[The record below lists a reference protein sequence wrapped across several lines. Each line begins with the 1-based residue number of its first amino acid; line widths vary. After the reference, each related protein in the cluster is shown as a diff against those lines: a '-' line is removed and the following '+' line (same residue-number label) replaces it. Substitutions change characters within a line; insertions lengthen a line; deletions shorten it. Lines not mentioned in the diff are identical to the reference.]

1 MIMQT
6 YQLVAAGIDT
16 EIINVHGNLPEE
28 LAVEFDELKRG
39 AQDVEDDLAT
49 RFTFAG
55 QTLFIKPH
63 GSQRQWRWIL
73 HCPYLHLDL
82 GPGKRNHIIC
92 KARLAS
98 VLLWERGADAAITL
112 LYSFLVELLGGE
124 YFRLQVS
131 EAHLCADI
139 AGWEMTVEEAQA
151 FITLG
156 HKRKVREAHGD
167 EESDDS
173 ETPTDSEDTPPGLEI
188 NLYGRRCTGFEFSK
202 GAAHSC
208 CLYDK
213 TKELAKSRKEWMQAV
228 WEQNGWDG
236 EARVV
241 RVEFRYKRECLRE
254 LGVECP
260 YELFDQLAGMWAYS
274 TAQWLRHTVPAD
286 DTNRGRWLMSPFW
299 QVVQSAEFFGDPTPL
314 VRGRRTKGDLTL
326 ICQMMAGCATTAAAY
341 LAGALPATDD
351 GSVFLRW
358 FYEWMAEYLEQKGSG
373 FADIKTSKRL
383 RLGIPDPL
391 AA

>member
-1 MIMQT
+1 MEDTTTPT

-16 EIINVHGNLPEE
+16 ELINVQGNLPDE
-28 LAVEFDELKRG
+28 LALELDELKQV

-49 RFTFAG
+49 CFTFAG
-55 QTLFIKPH
+55 QTLFIKSH

-73 HCPYLHLDL
+73 HCPYLHLDH
-82 GPGKRNHIIC
+82 GAGNRNHIIC

-112 LYSFLVELLGGE
+112 LYSFLVDLLGGE
-124 YFRLQVS
+124 HFRLQVS
-131 EAHLCADI
+131 EVHLCADS

-151 FITLG
+151 FITRG
-156 HKRKVREAHGD
+156 HKHKVREAQSAD
-167 EESDDS
+167 ERDVNEPAPSDQDV
-173 ETPTDSEDTPPGLEI
+173 PAGLEI
-188 NLYGRRCTGFEFSK
+188 NLYGRRCTGFEVSK
-202 GAAHSC
+202 GAAHAC

-213 TKELAKSRKEWMQAV
+213 TKELAKSHKDWMQAV

-286 DTNRGRWLMSPFW
+286 DTNRGRWLTSPFW

-314 VRGRRTKGDLTL
+314 VRERRG
-326 ICQMMAGCATTAAAY
+326 
-341 LAGALPATDD
+341 
-351 GSVFLRW
+351 
-358 FYEWMAEYLEQKGSG
+358 
-373 FADIKTSKRL
+373 
-383 RLGIPDPL
+383 
-391 AA
+391 